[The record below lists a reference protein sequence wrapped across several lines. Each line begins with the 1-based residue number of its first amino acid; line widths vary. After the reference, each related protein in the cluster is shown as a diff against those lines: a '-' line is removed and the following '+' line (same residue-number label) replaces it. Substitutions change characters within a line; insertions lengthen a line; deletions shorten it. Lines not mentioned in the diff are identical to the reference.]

1 MDRTQLRGTG
11 YAFATS
17 ALWGATGIWVALLTV
32 LPVSSTLL
40 FRFLT
45 AAVLLAPALLLSG
58 GIHKPNRHGY
68 GAGALLTGY
77 YLFATVGFY
86 FSNVVSVS
94 LLISTS
100 PFFVMLIRVCR
111 RETLRS
117 QEIVGGIL
125 AFAGVLVLIGGGT
138 AETAGRLPAL
148 GNFCGLG
155 AAVTMALY
163 SLAGPRLQGQGW
175 TVVLISCL
183 LGALISLPFAAP
195 TLALPDWPQ
204 WGLFVGLALFS
215 TLAPGYL
222 YPLACQRITP
232 TAATVIRLST
242 PFFTALFAWLIL
254 GQTLGLHHLLGAPL
268 MLAGVY
274 LTLPRAS
281 SPA

>member
-1 MDRTQLRGTG
+1 MDRPQIKGTG

-40 FRFLT
+40 FRFVT
-45 AAVLLAPALLLSG
+45 ATVLLVPALLLSG
-58 GIHKPNRHGY
+58 GIRKPTRDGY
-68 GAGALLTGY
+68 GAGALLVAY
-77 YLFATVGFY
+77 YLFATIGFY

-94 LLISTS
+94 LLVSTS

-111 RETLRS
+111 REALRG
-117 QEIVGGIL
+117 QEMVGGIL
-125 AFAGVLVLIGGGT
+125 AFTGVLVLIAGG
-138 AETAGRLPAL
+138 AAATAGRLPAL
-148 GNFCGLG
+148 GNVCGLG
-155 AAVTMALY
+155 AALTMALY
-163 SLAGPRLQGQGW
+163 SLIGPRLQGQGW

-183 LGALISLPFAAP
+183 LGALISLPFSVP
-195 TLALPDWPQ
+195 TLTLPDWPQ
-204 WGLFVGLALFS
+204 WGLFAGLALFS

-242 PFFTALFAWLIL
+242 PFFTAFFAWLIL
-254 GQTLGLHHLLGAPL
+254 EQTLGLHHLLGAPL

-274 LTLPRAS
+274 LTLPRSAV
-281 SPA
+281 